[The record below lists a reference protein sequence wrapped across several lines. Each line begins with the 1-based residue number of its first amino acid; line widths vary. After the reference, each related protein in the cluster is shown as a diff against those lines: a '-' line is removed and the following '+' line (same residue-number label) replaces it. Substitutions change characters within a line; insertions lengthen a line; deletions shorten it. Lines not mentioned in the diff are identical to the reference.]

1 MQNNYFRGARIMKR
15 SVAAGI
21 GFLVTA
27 FFAAPLY
34 AFTPVQAPILSA
46 TAVTPNVMIL
56 LDNSGSMDS
65 IIWHSGY
72 VDSNAYASV
81 DRCTGYNRVLGCTA
95 WSPVVAD
102 TTYYPVSNANNIQQA
117 NCTTGSRLFRYG
129 GSQRCITMPDPVG
142 GGSTRYKGNYL
153 RYLVINNLAASAIPT
168 DYRMNVARKVTT
180 DIVTNNRGL
189 RYGLI
194 TFNAPS
200 DQDRGP
206 GGSLRR
212 EVLDFSRSV
221 GPTGTELVSQTQ
233 AQSNFDAF
241 KTTVAG
247 VAATSNT
254 PLAETYY
261 EATRYF
267 RGLSR
272 FQGVTNVG
280 IESNLYK
287 SPIQYRC
294 QANFGIVVTDGLP
307 TYDQTFPA
315 NDPQAPARSGKGSLP
330 NWDGVNNDGPGGDD
344 EGDTLYLDDIA
355 KFAYDV
361 DLRDTTAKDLAGKSF
376 NAAPF
381 QKQNMKTYTVGF
393 ATANQMLSDAAAYGQ
408 GRYFTAN
415 NADQLNASLSQA
427 INEIAATAGSGG
439 AGASSSATL
448 TTSTYYYKT
457 LYDPKDWRGT
467 IEAYK
472 LNPTTGRPA
481 ADPAWTTDKT
491 ITPTVNG
498 ATYQTLN
505 NGKDGK
511 NAKIVSLSYDNL
523 SDTQKAQVNATV
535 TSPVTGA
542 NLIDWLKGTNRTGLR
557 KRDVLLGDIVNSS
570 LERAAPS
577 DQTSS
582 GDSTYTEYLKTK
594 KGSMTSSLLVNG
606 NDGLFHVI
614 NADNGSHRYG
624 YMPSA
629 LLPSLSIV
637 AKENYATSGSHR
649 FMVDG
654 QISVGDAQLN
664 NQWSTVAVSG
674 MGAGGKSMF
683 AVKIFGAEGGNT
695 IQALWEISPPATS
708 TPADKLNDLGYT
720 YSKPLI
726 ARNKSNEWVA
736 VFGNGYGSYNGKAV
750 LYVVRLS
757 DGVVLSNIV
766 VDDNTK
772 GADVERASGN
782 GLSSPQAVIN
792 PQGQIEKL
800 YAGDLRG
807 NMWEFNSNASG
818 FTASKLF
825 AAGAGHPIT
834 VPPLV
839 VEHEEKRGGHLVLFG
854 TGKFNE
860 VADKVDKTQ
869 QAFYAIWDQTNSE
882 GTIQKSELQAQAI
895 TKEFIENNET
905 YIETSENPVDWDA
918 QKGWYLPLQYGNAQ
932 QGERVIYPALT
943 TLGRVVFV
951 TAKVDSNDPCE
962 SNGSG
967 RLIELDLLSGSK
979 LNYPVLD
986 TNGDGKIDDKD
997 KINSGI
1003 NLDGGL
1009 PGLPVI
1015 IDQGAG
1021 GKNEKNTQTKYI
1033 LLSNGTVKVLDEAG
1047 RRSSVTG
1054 RIMWRQLQ

>member
-1 MQNNYFRGARIMKR
+1 MRNNYLRGARIMKC

-21 GFLVTA
+21 GFLSTA

-72 VDSNAYASV
+72 VDGNAYASV
-81 DRCTGYNRVLGCTA
+81 DRCTSYNRFLGCTA
-95 WSPVVAD
+95 WNPVVAD

-117 NCTTGSRLFRYG
+117 SCSTGSRLFRYG

-194 TFNAPS
+194 TFNAPT

-221 GPTGTELVSQTQ
+221 GPTGTELVSQAQ
-233 AQSNFDAF
+233 AQKNFDDF
-241 KTTVAG
+241 KNTVAG
-247 VAATSNT
+247 VTSTSNT

-272 FQGVTNVG
+272 FQGITNVG
-280 IESNLYK
+280 IENNLYK

-307 TYDQTFPA
+307 TYDQTFPT
-315 NDPQAPARSGKGSLP
+315 NDPQATARSGKGSLP

-376 NAAPF
+376 NVAPF

-415 NADQLNASLSQA
+415 SADQLNASLSQA

-498 ATYQTLN
+498 ATYQTFN

-511 NAKIVSLSYDNL
+511 DAKIVSLNYDNL

-557 KRDVLLGDIVNSS
+557 KRDVLLGDIVNST

-582 GDSTYTEYLKTK
+582 GDSAYTDYLNTK

-654 QISVGDAQLN
+654 QISVSDAQLN
-664 NQWSTVAVSG
+664 NKWSTVAVSG

-683 AVKIFGAEGGNT
+683 AVKIFGTEGGNT

-708 TPADKLNDLGYT
+708 TPANKLNDLGYT

-757 DGVVLSNIV
+757 DGVVLNNIV
-766 VDDNTK
+766 VDENTQ
-772 GADVERASGN
+772 GTDAERASGN

-869 QAFYAIWDQTNSE
+869 QAFYAIWDQSNAA
-882 GTIQKSELQAQAI
+882 GTIQKNELQAQAI
-895 TKEFIENNET
+895 TEEFNENNET
-905 YIETSENPVDWDA
+905 YIETSENSVNWDA
-918 QKGWYLPLQYGNAQ
+918 QRGWYLPLQYGNAQ

-951 TAKVDSNDPCE
+951 TAKVDANDPCE

-979 LNYPVLD
+979 LSYAVLD
-986 TNGDGKIDDKD
+986 TNNDGKVDAEDVKV
-997 KINSGI
+997 SGI

-1015 IDQGAG
+1015 IDQGD
-1021 GKNEKNTQTKYI
+1021 GKDAKKTQTKYI
-1033 LLSNGTVKVLDEAG
+1033 LLSSGVVKIVDEAG

>member
-1 MQNNYFRGARIMKR
+1 MQNNYFRGARPMKR

-21 GFLVTA
+21 GFLITA
-27 FFAAPLY
+27 FFATPLY

-72 VDSNAYASV
+72 VDATNYAAV
-81 DRCTGYNRVLGCTA
+81 DRCVGTNFRGACNSWGSVT
-95 WSPVVAD
+95 VD
-102 TTYYPVSNANNIQQA
+102 DTYYPSGVLQA
-117 NCTTGSRLFRYG
+117 GCATGQRLFRAG
-129 GSQRCITMPDPVG
+129 TAQRCIAIPDPVG
-142 GGSTRYKGNYL
+142 NNRTRYKGNYI
-153 RYLVINNLAASAIPT
+153 RYLVNNNIAASAIPT

-194 TFNAPS
+194 TFNEPAN
-200 DQDRGP
+200 QDSGP

-233 AQSNFDAF
+233 AQKNFDDF
-241 KTTVAG
+241 KSTVAG
-247 VAATSNT
+247 VTSTSNT

-272 FQGVTNVG
+272 FQGITNVG
-280 IESNLYK
+280 VENGLYK

-307 TYDQTFPA
+307 TYDRTFPN
-315 NDPQAPARSGKGSLP
+315 NDPQVTASSGKGSLP
-330 NWDGVNNDGPGGDD
+330 NWDGVNNDGTGGDG
-344 EGDTLYLDDIA
+344 EGGTLYLDDIA
-355 KFAYDV
+355 KFAYDI
-361 DLRDTTAKDLAGKSF
+361 DLRNTNATDLAGKSF

-393 ATANQMLSDAAAYGQ
+393 ATANEMLSDAAKYGQ

-472 LNPTTGRPA
+472 LDPKTGRPA

-491 ITPTVNG
+491 ITPTLNG
-498 ATYQTLN
+498 ATYQTF

-511 NAKIVSLSYDNL
+511 DAKIVPLNYDNL

-535 TSPVTGA
+535 ASPVTGA

-557 KRDVLLGDIVNSS
+557 KRDVLLGDIVNST
-570 LERAAPS
+570 LERAAPG

-582 GDSTYTEYLKTK
+582 GDAAYTEYLKTK
-594 KGSMTSSLLVNG
+594 KSNMTSSLLVNG

-654 QISVGDAQLN
+654 QISVSDAQLN
-664 NQWSTVAVSG
+664 NNWATVAVSG

-683 AVKIFGAEGGNT
+683 AVKIFGVQGGDT

-708 TPADKLNDLGYT
+708 TSANKLNDLGYT

-757 DGVVLSNIV
+757 DGVVLNNIV
-766 VDDNTK
+766 VDENTQ
-772 GADVERASGN
+772 GTVAERASGN

-834 VPPLV
+834 AQPLV
-839 VEHEEKRGGHLVLFG
+839 VEHEEARGGHLVLFG

-869 QAFYAIWDQTNSE
+869 QAFYAIWDQSNSVD
-882 GTIQKSELQAQAI
+882 TVQKSELQAQEI
-895 TKEFIENNET
+895 TREFTNNNET
-905 YIETSENPVDWDA
+905 YIETSENPVNWDA

-951 TAKVDSNDPCE
+951 TAKVDTNDPCE

-979 LNYPVLD
+979 LSYAVLD
-986 TNGDGKIDDKD
+986 TNNDGKVDAEDVKV
-997 KINSGI
+997 SGI

-1015 IDQGAG
+1015 IDQGD
-1021 GKNEKNTQTKYI
+1021 GKDAKKTQTKYI
-1033 LLSNGTVKVLDEAG
+1033 LLSSGVVKIVDEAG
-1047 RRSSVTG
+1047 RQSSVTG

>member
-1 MQNNYFRGARIMKR
+1 MKR

-21 GFLVTA
+21 GFLLTA

-81 DRCTGYNRVLGCTA
+81 DRCTTYNRFLGCTA
-95 WSPVVAD
+95 WNPVIAD
-102 TTYYPVSNANNIQQA
+102 TTYYPVSNAANIQQA
-117 NCTTGSRLFRYG
+117 NCSTGSRLFRYG

-142 GGSTRYKGNYL
+142 EGSTRYKGNYL

-194 TFNAPS
+194 TFNAPT

-221 GPTGTELVSQTQ
+221 GPTGTDLVSQAQ
-233 AQSNFDAF
+233 AQKNFDDF
-241 KTTVAG
+241 KSTVAG
-247 VAATSNT
+247 VTSTSNT

-272 FQGVTNVG
+272 FQGITNVG
-280 IESNLYK
+280 IENNFYK

-307 TYDQTFPA
+307 TYDQAFPS

-330 NWDGVNNDGPGGDD
+330 NWDGVNNDGPGGDG

-355 KFAYDV
+355 KFAYDI

-381 QKQNMKTYTVGF
+381 PKQNMKTYTVGF
-393 ATANQMLSDAAAYGQ
+393 ATANQMLSDAATYGQ

-467 IEAYK
+467 IEAYR
-472 LNPTTGRPA
+472 LDPATGRAVSTTP
-481 ADPAWTTDKT
+481 DWTTDKT
-491 ITPTVNG
+491 ITPSTDK
-498 ATYQTLN
+498 ATYQTYK
-505 NGKDGK
+505 NGTG
-511 NAKIVSLSYDNL
+511 AGIVPLSYDNL
-523 SDTQKAQVNATV
+523 SVTQKAQIDATV

-542 NLIDWLKGTNRTGLR
+542 SLIDWLKGTNRTGLR
-557 KRDVLLGDIVNSS
+557 KRDVLLGDIVNST

-582 GDSTYTEYLKTK
+582 GDGAYTEYLKAK
-594 KGSMTSSLLVNG
+594 KGNMTSSLLVNG

-664 NQWSTVAVSG
+664 DKWSTVAVSG

-708 TPADKLNDLGYT
+708 TPANKLNDLGYT

-757 DGVVLSNIV
+757 DGVVLNNIV
-766 VDDNTK
+766 VDDNTQ
-772 GADVERASGN
+772 GTDAQRASGN

-818 FTASKLF
+818 FAGSKLF

-869 QAFYAIWDQTNSE
+869 QAFYAIWDQSDSA
-882 GTIQKSELQAQAI
+882 GTIQESELQAQAI
-895 TKEFIENNET
+895 TKEFTENNET
-905 YIETSENPVDWDA
+905 YIETSENSVNWDA

-979 LNYPVLD
+979 LSYAVLD
-986 TNGDGKIDDKD
+986 TNGDGKVDAQDEKV
-997 KINSGI
+997 SGI

-1015 IDQGAG
+1015 IDQGN
-1021 GKNEKNTQTKYI
+1021 KKPTQTKII
-1033 LLSNGTVKVLDEAG
+1033 LLSSGAVKILDEAG
-1047 RRSSVTG
+1047 SSSSVRG

>member
-1 MQNNYFRGARIMKR
+1 MRNNYFRGARSMKR

-21 GFLVTA
+21 GFLITA

-72 VDSNAYASV
+72 VDSTAYAAV
-81 DRCTGYNRVLGCTA
+81 DRCVSTNNRGVCNSWGTIT
-95 WSPVVAD
+95 VD
-102 TTYYPVSNANNIQQA
+102 DTYYPSSVLQA
-117 NCTTGSRLFRYG
+117 GCATGQRLFRAG
-129 GSQRCITMPDPVG
+129 TAQRCIAIPDPVG
-142 GGSTRYKGNYL
+142 NNRTRYKGNYI
-153 RYLVINNLAASAIPT
+153 RYLVNNNIATSAIPT

-194 TFNAPS
+194 TFNEPAG
-200 DQDRGP
+200 QDSGP

-221 GPTGTELVSQTQ
+221 GPTGTELVSQAQ
-233 AQSNFDAF
+233 AQKNFDDF
-241 KTTVAG
+241 KNTVSG
-247 VAATSNT
+247 VTATSNT

-272 FQGVTNVG
+272 FQGITNVG
-280 IESNLYK
+280 IENNLYK

-307 TYDQTFPA
+307 TYDQTFPT
-315 NDPQAPARSGKGSLP
+315 NDPQATARSGKGSLP
-330 NWDGVNNDGPGGDD
+330 NWDGINNDGTGGDG
-344 EGDTLYLDDIA
+344 EGGTLYLDDIA
-355 KFAYDV
+355 KFAYDI

-381 QKQNMKTYTVGF
+381 PKQNMKTYTVGF
-393 ATANQMLSDAAAYGQ
+393 ATANQMLSDAATYGQ

-472 LNPTTGRPA
+472 LDPATGRAVSATP
-481 ADPAWTTDKT
+481 DWTTDKT
-491 ITPTVNG
+491 ITPSANS
-498 ATYQTLN
+498 ASYQTYK
-505 NGKDGK
+505 NGTG
-511 NAKIVSLSYDNL
+511 AGIVPLSYDNL
-523 SDTQKAQVNATV
+523 SVAQKAQIDATV

-542 NLIDWLKGTNRTGLR
+542 NLIDWLKGINRAGLR
-557 KRDVLLGDIVNSS
+557 TRTVLLGDIVNST
-570 LERAAPS
+570 LERAAPE
-577 DQTSS
+577 DQTAS
-582 GDSTYTEYLKTK
+582 GDDNYTAYLATK
-594 KGSMTSSLLVNG
+594 KSSMTSSLLVNG

-614 NADNGSHRYG
+614 NANNGSHRYG

-629 LLPSLSIV
+629 LLSSLSVV

-664 NQWSTVAVSG
+664 GSWSTVAVSG

-683 AVKIFGAEGGNT
+683 GVKLFGADGSNT
-695 IQALWEISPPATS
+695 IKALWELSPPATS
-708 TPADKLNDLGYT
+708 TPSNILNDLGYT

-736 VFGNGYGSYNGKAV
+736 VFGNGYGSYDGKAV

-757 DGVVLSNIV
+757 DGTVLNNIV
-766 VDDNTK
+766 VDANNT
-772 GADVERASGN
+772 GTAAERASGN

-792 PQGQIEKL
+792 AQGQLEKL

-807 NMWEFNSNASG
+807 NMWEFNGSG

-825 AAGAGHPIT
+825 AAGAGHPISAQ
-834 VPPLV
+834 PLV
-839 VEHEEKRGGHLVLFG
+839 VDHPEGGHLVLFG

-860 VADKVDKTQ
+860 VADKVDKTE
-869 QAFYAIWDQTNSE
+869 QAFYAIWDSSDATDTVS
-882 GTIQKSELQAQAI
+882 KSQLLAQSI
-895 TKEFIENNET
+895 TREFNENNET
-905 YIETSENPVDWDA
+905 YIETSSTPVDWKSH
-918 QKGWYLPLQYGNAQ
+918 KGWYLPLQYGSTA

-967 RLIELDLLSGSK
+967 RLIELELFSGSK
-979 LNYPVLD
+979 LSYAVLD
-986 TNGDGKIDDKD
+986 TNGDGKIDGEDSHV
-997 KINSGI
+997 SGI

-1015 IDQGAG
+1015 IDQGN
-1021 GKNEKNTQTKYI
+1021 KKKTQTKII
-1033 LLSNGTVKVLDEAG
+1033 LLSSGAVKTLDEAG
-1047 RRSSVTG
+1047 LGSPVSG